1 MKTIGHLIFNIFLM
15 ITVIVISGRLSFSSD
30 AKQTSLGFGSTI
42 PPPVET
48 QLLAPESLTLKYK
61 PDSSETFKPFLGTG
75 LTFSTKTQETNI
87 ETKQEIKAGVGASA
101 GLGVKLGKDSSLN
114 VDYKYLYLVP
124 DVKRVHEGTTPQQI
138 GIGFDLKF

>member
-1 MKTIGHLIFNIFLM
+1 MTIIRQSIIITFLM
-15 ITVIVISGRLSFSSD
+15 ISIIVIGGEYSYSSD
-30 AKQTSLGFGSTI
+30 TNQPSLGFGSTI

-48 QLLAPESLTLKYK
+48 QLLAPESLSLKYK

-87 ETKQEIKAGVGASA
+87 ETKKEIKAGVGASA

-124 DVKRVHEGTTPQQI
+124 DVKRVNEGTTPQQI

>member
-1 MKTIGHLIFNIFLM
+1 MIGCEC
-15 ITVIVISGRLSFSSD
+15 SYSSD
-30 AKQTSLGFGSTI
+30 TNQPSLGYRSTS

-101 GLGVKLGKDSSLN
+101 GLGVKLGKDTSLN

-124 DVKRVHEGTTPQQI
+124 DVKSIQGGTKPQQI
-138 GIGFDLKF
+138 GIGFDMKF